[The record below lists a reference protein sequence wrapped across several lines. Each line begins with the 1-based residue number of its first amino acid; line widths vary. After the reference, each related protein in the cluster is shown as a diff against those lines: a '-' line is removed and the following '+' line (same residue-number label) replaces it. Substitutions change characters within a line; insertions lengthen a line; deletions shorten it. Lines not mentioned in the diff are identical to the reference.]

1 MDRPHYESL
10 SRRAADLLREAEE
23 LLTESNRQSAAISD
37 HRKEV
42 EAGWAK
48 LARVF
53 EVNRRC

>member
-10 SRRAADLLREAEE
+10 SRRAAAED